1 MDGQLV
7 WIVALLLYVY
17 DSVSLENHAAVL
29 RYSIDGVTAKIT
41 TPTFTVGGR
50 RIFVPNPL
58 RPDHCDLLLDPQNS
72 KKLSSL
78 DRYFIRRA
86 SPFYF
91 IHQVVAVGAF
101 LVLFVLTPILAM
113 HMNLLRACLI
123 SVGITFWL
131 CLIHWL
137 EMWFNRRLLG
147 VDVSAIRAD
156 FLHVLLCPPNAVN
169 CARRIAALRQSRY
182 GVLPC
187 LRAFSPYDAE
197 KYVEQFQPSGA
208 SS

>member
-7 WIVALLLYVY
+7 WTVAFLLYVY
-17 DSVSLENHAAVL
+17 DSVSLENRAAIL
-29 RYSIDGVTAKIT
+29 RYSIDGVTAKIA
-41 TPTFTVGGR
+41 TPTFTLGAR

-58 RPDHCDLLLDPQNS
+58 RPDQCDVPLDPQNDE
-72 KKLSSL
+72 KLSSL

-86 SPFYF
+86 SPLYF
-91 IHQVVAVGAF
+91 KHQVVALGTF
-101 LVLFVLTPILAM
+101 LVLFGLTPILAM
-113 HMNLLRACLI
+113 HMNLLRACFI
-123 SVGITFWL
+123 SVGITLWL
-131 CLIHWL
+131 CSIHWL

-147 VDVSAIRAD
+147 IDTRAIRAD

-187 LRAFSPYDAE
+187 LRAFSPYHAD
-197 KYVEQFQPSGA
+197 KYVEQFQPLGA
-208 SS
+208 SA